1 MYYYINIIYKHLSI
15 YWSNWYN
22 NISSNMN
29 TNTTSNIKVQK
40 TNKFKKCRPR
50 SLLCRNAF
58 SPYTENETKAI
69 RSVNYI
75 ITDEK
80 RRSRLGKLV
89 SYPYSPGIKLVE
101 NGHLCSFIREWFVVE

>member
-1 MYYYINIIYKHLSI
+1 MHGYFIILYKQLSL
-15 YWSNWYN
+15 YWSNWLA
-22 NISSNMN
+22 NMN
-29 TNTTSNIKVQK
+29 THNTRSNTKVQK

-50 SLLCRNAF
+50 SLLQRNAY

-69 RSVNYI
+69 RSINYI
-75 ITDEK
+75 ITDQK

-101 NGHLCSFIREWFVVE
+101 DGHFCSFIREWFVVE

>member
-1 MYYYINIIYKHLSI
+1 MYNYFFMLYEQLSV
-15 YWSNWYN
+15 YWSNWFA
-22 NISSNMN
+22 NMN
-29 TNTTSNIKVQK
+29 THNTSPNVKVRK

-50 SLLCRNAF
+50 SLLQRNAS

-69 RSVNYI
+69 KSINYI
-75 ITDEK
+75 ITDDK

-101 NGHLCSFIREWFVVE
+101 DGHFCSFIREWFVVE